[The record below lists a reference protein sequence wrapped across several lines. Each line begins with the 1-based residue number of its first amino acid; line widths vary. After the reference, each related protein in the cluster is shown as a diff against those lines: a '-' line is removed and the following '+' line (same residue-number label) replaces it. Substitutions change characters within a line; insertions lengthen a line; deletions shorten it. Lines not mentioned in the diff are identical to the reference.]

1 MEQTRDIINEKGE
14 ISREECKLNLTQ
26 FSLHSLLLE
35 FFDDID
41 NVAELFWNPSIFQNS
56 SEK

>member
-26 FSLHSLLLE
+26 FSLHSHFLL
-35 FFDDID
+35 F
-41 NVAELFWNPSIFQNS
+41 PQR
-56 SEK
+56 K